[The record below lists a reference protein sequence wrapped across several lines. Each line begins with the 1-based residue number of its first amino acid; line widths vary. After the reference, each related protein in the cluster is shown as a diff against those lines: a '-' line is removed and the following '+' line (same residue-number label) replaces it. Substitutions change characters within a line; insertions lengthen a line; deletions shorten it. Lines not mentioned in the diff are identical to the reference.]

1 MKPRQEE
8 RHAWEMLVVVG
19 TFVKVQDSVGNV
31 QLRSASRTRMYR
43 DPEDTAV
50 GGVVN
55 TLGEPGELV
64 RASSRRSVHTRSAAG
79 SQCA

>member
-31 QLRSASRTRMYR
+31 QLKVAH
-43 DPEDTAV
+43 
-50 GGVVN
+50 
-55 TLGEPGELV
+55 PGLEWVSL
-64 RASSRRSVHTRSAAG
+64 
-79 SQCA
+79 QKPKI